1 LFLMLCNSPNIKL
14 CCAQVALMQRL
25 AKQRGWAGLE
35 ALTIDKCQ
43 GWEKDVVL
51 LSLVRSN
58 KEQNAGKI
66 LADERRINVALT
78 RAKLKLVVLG
88 AQRTLC
94 CVPVM
99 RSLWELCNRN
109 GWALP
114 VLPEKP
120 E

>member
-1 LFLMLCNSPNIKL
+1 
-14 CCAQVALMQRL
+14 MQRL
-25 AKQRGWAGLE
+25 ARQRGWARLE

-43 GWEKDVVL
+43 GRDKDVVL

-58 KEQNAGKI
+58 EEQNAGKI

-99 RSLWELCNRN
+99 HRLWELCSRN

-114 VLPEKP
+114 VLPESP